1 MSWRGQEI
9 SQDIYS
15 SNVQSP
21 LFKADT
27 AKAAKVTRR
36 APAGA
41 CSVPPMSQRHPN
53 SFVLRQ
59 NGLWRQER
67 SWVAVPAQDHQGL
80 PIVLAVA
87 QIHGVGFQDGQAQL
101 ENGFDPVIEEAVHNI
116 DSTFQGHDAK
126 EKGKEPRKGDGR

>member
-1 MSWRGQEI
+1 MSRHGQEI
-9 SQDIYS
+9 SQDVYS
-15 SNVQSP
+15 SHVRSP

-27 AKAAKVTRR
+27 AKAAKVRQR
-36 APAGA
+36 VPLVPAASHQCHSGT
-41 CSVPPMSQRHPN
+41 QI
-53 SFVLRQ
+53 SFVLGQ
-59 NGLWRQER
+59 TGLWWQQR

-80 PIVLAVA
+80 PIVFAVA

-126 EKGKEPRKGDGR
+126 EKGKEPRKGDGS